1 MKQRDAENLAIV
13 VMTIIRT
20 LGQAFAFW
28 VVLPVWAFLA
38 GINE

>member
-1 MKQRDAENLAIV
+1 MIRKDAEKIAIV

-28 VVLPVWAFLA
+28 VVLPAWAFLA